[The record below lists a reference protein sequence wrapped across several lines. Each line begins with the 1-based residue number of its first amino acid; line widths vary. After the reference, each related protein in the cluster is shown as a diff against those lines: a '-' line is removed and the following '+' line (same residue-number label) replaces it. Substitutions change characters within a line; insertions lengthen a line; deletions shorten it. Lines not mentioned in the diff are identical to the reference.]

1 MLVYSKGSSSIDSRI
16 RWRFPRWKR
25 VLKKIEIKVS
35 IRNTAAL
42 RKITFKQY
50 HFVLPPHPNRERIY
64 VYPLKL
70 PTVGNSDE
78 FWNSLIVSPCIVQRI
93 IEILGIQGAAQDGR
107 VCALTVNPEKKNRM
121 NPISGMIPYTA
132 LMLAQINIMA
142 SPSIDIATTTA
153 VTVNMKYS
161 RWSKH
166 AIDRK
171 IDSVVTITMIYQC
184 IYSKLAYSTLLSRY
198 VQ

>member
-107 VCALTVNPEKKNRM
+107 VCALT
-121 NPISGMIPYTA
+121 
-132 LMLAQINIMA
+132 
-142 SPSIDIATTTA
+142 TTA